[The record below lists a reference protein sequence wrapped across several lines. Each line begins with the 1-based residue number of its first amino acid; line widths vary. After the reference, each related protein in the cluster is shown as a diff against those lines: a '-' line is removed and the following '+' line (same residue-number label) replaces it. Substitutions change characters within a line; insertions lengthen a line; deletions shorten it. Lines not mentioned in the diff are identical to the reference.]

1 MALSGRKSAQLLQG
15 EWAQGETWEP
25 IAVVQVMRPGRGDG
39 VSVVPSALLRAA
51 SAVVPAGQGGQD
63 DLRLTARG
71 RCSEGPGAG
80 WKRGW
85 LQPAKG
91 KQKYLLSC
99 KDKLTRSCLPHKAG
113 MTLTWGRGSITSSP
127 HSPGSAP
134 PTSGLGAGQKP
145 CPSSFLPRPSPLRS
159 EVSNRD
165 PFPPFLLSSHPTPPI
180 LSSFLV

>member
-1 MALSGRKSAQLLQG
+1 MGYRWCPLPCSGQPPPWSQLVRVARMTSASQLEAAALK
-15 EWAQGETWEP
+15 
-25 IAVVQVMRPGRGDG
+25 
-39 VSVVPSALLRAA
+39 
-51 SAVVPAGQGGQD
+51 
-63 DLRLTARG
+63 AR
-71 RCSEGPGAG
+71 GAG